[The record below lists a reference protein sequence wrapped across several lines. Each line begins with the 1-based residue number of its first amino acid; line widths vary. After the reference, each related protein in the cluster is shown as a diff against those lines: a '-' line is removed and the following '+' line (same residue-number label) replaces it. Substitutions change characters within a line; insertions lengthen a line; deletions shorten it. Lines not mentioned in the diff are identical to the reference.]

1 MGVETPKQNPV
12 WVLQV
17 EWLSIWHGALVP
29 WMEDLSDVLSS
40 GSGNGWCLDPRVI
53 DHMTWSVKGVVR
65 ARILAPSL
73 AKAEAG
79 LAQGAILEHQWSW
92 RERSLEMGSN
102 LGQSDHTVLVC
113 HVSST
118 LE

>member
-1 MGVETPKQNPV
+1 
-12 WVLQV
+12 
-17 EWLSIWHGALVP
+17 
-29 WMEDLSDVLSS
+29 MEDLSDVLSS

-92 RERSLEMGSN
+92 ERKV
-102 LGQSDHTVLVC
+102 LGDGVKFGAV
-113 HVSST
+113 
-118 LE
+118 